1 MVFTASQKISF
12 LEDAYQMGLSN
23 RYCTLW
29 LIIEGIAAVDDL
41 YDSYDN
47 DWDKRNSN
55 LQEAF
60 TGFKIPT
67 TLPIS
72 FLKYPLKYQSSPRS
86 A

>member
-1 MVFTASQKISF
+1 MVFTASQNISF
-12 LEDAYQMGLSN
+12 LKDAYQMGLSN
-23 RYCTLW
+23 RNCTLY
-29 LIIEGIAAVDDL
+29 LILEGIAAVDDL
-41 YDSYDN
+41 YNSDDN
-47 DWDKRNSN
+47 DWDKWNSN

-72 FLKYPLKYQSSPRS
+72 FLKYLLKYQSSPRS